1 MLSRVANAVRPL
13 REARELLL
21 ISVSTV
27 LVMAGQGVIAPI
39 LPLYARS
46 FGVGVAQVGLT
57 LSAFALARVILNIP
71 LGILSDR
78 YGRRLLLVWGPLVT
92 AVGMIGSGFA
102 GGITDLLAWRFI
114 AGAGSAMYMT
124 GAQVYLVDIST
135 PANRARFIGTN
146 QGALLLGV
154 SIGPAVGGL
163 VAEGFGFRAP
173 FFVVGTAALFASV
186 YAFFGLPETRH
197 LGDDDVEDGAENGGT
212 SSGGAGSMPGRPW
225 ARLLLSGDFLAVAF
239 VTMSIFFTRTASRQT
254 LMPLL
259 AASDHDFSPGSLGLL
274 FTVLSAVT
282 LVGLAPAAFIADRL
296 GRKWA
301 IVPSGLVVS
310 ASLALMASVD
320 HTAWFVLSS
329 VVMAAGNS
337 IAGPAPAAYVAD
349 IAPASL
355 RGLAMG
361 MYRTSG
367 DIGFVVGPPLLGA
380 LADATSIGVGLVAN
394 GVLVAAAALVFAF
407 FARETV
413 SRATSTST

>member
-1 MLSRVANAVRPL
+1 MLSRVANALRPL

-21 ISVSTV
+21 ICVSTV
-27 LVMAGQGVIAPI
+27 LVMAGQGVIAPV

-46 FGVGVAQVGLT
+46 FGVGAAQVGLT
-57 LSAFALARVILNIP
+57 LSAFALARMILNIP

-78 YGRRLLLVWGPLVT
+78 YGRRVLLVSGPMVT
-92 AVGMIGSGFA
+92 ALGMVGSGFA
-102 GGITDLLAWRFI
+102 GGIADLLVWRFI
-114 AGAGSAMYMT
+114 AGAASAMYMT

-154 SIGPAVGGL
+154 SVGPAIGGL
-163 VAEGFGFRAP
+163 IAEAFGFRAP
-173 FFVVGTAALFASV
+173 FFVVGTAAMFASV

-197 LGDDDVEDGAENGGT
+197 LGADDADAADADRPQ
-212 SSGGAGSMPGRPW
+212 ARGRPW
-225 ARLLLSGDFLAVAF
+225 ARLLLSADFLAVAF

-259 AASDHDFSPGSLGLL
+259 AASAHDFSPGSLGVL
-274 FTVLSAVT
+274 FTGLATIT
-282 LVGLAPAAFIADRL
+282 LVGLAPAAFIADKL

-320 HTAWFVLSS
+320 DTAWFVMSS

-367 DIGFVVGPPLLGA
+367 DIGFVIGPPLLGA
-380 LADATSIGVGLVAN
+380 VADATSIGAGLVVN
-394 GVLVAAAALVFAF
+394 GLLVAVAALVFAF
-407 FARETV
+407 VAHETV
-413 SRATSTST
+413 TRDAVPPNLRQ

>member
-1 MLSRVANAVRPL
+1 MLSRVANALRPL

-21 ISVSTV
+21 ICVSTV
-27 LVMAGQGVIAPI
+27 LVMAGQGVIAPV

-46 FGVGVAQVGLT
+46 FGVGAAQVGLT
-57 LSAFALARVILNIP
+57 LSAFALARMILNIP

-78 YGRRLLLVWGPLVT
+78 YGRRLLLVSGPMVT
-92 AVGMIGSGFA
+92 ALGMIGSGFA
-102 GGITDLLAWRFI
+102 GGIADLLVWRFI

-154 SIGPAVGGL
+154 SVGPAVGGL
-163 VAEGFGFRAP
+163 IAEAFGFRAP
-173 FFVVGTAALFASV
+173 FFVVGTAAMFASV
-186 YAFFGLPETRH
+186 YAFLGLPETRH
-197 LGDDDVEDGAENGGT
+197 LVADDDGDLGDPDGLQV
-212 SSGGAGSMPGRPW
+212 PGRPW
-225 ARLLLSGDFLAVAF
+225 ARLLLSADFLAVAF

-259 AASDHDFSPGSLGLL
+259 AASAHDFSPGSLGVL
-274 FTVLSAVT
+274 FTVLSTIT
-282 LVGLAPAAFIADRL
+282 LVGLAPAAFIADKL

-320 HTAWFVLSS
+320 HTAWFVMSS

-367 DIGFVVGPPLLGA
+367 DIGFVIGPPLLGA
-380 LADATSIGVGLVAN
+380 VADATSIGSGLVVN
-394 GVLVAAAALVFAF
+394 GLLVAVAALVFALV
-407 FARETV
+407 AHETV
-413 SRATSTST
+413 TREAEVPRYRD

>member
-1 MLSRVANAVRPL
+1 MLSRIADAVRPL

-27 LVMAGQGVIAPI
+27 LVMAGQGVIAPV

-46 FGVGVAQVGLT
+46 FGVSVAQVGLT
-57 LSAFALARVILNIP
+57 LSAFAVARLILNIP

-78 YGRRLLLVWGPLVT
+78 YGRRLLLVTGPIVT
-92 AVGMIGSGFA
+92 ALGMIGSGFA
-102 GGITDLLAWRFI
+102 GGIADLLMWRFV

-163 VAEGFGFRAP
+163 IAEGFGFRAP
-173 FFVVGTAALFASV
+173 FFVVGCAALLAGV
-186 YAFFGLPETRH
+186 YAFIGLPETRH
-197 LGDDDVEDGAENGGT
+197 LVDASGDERPGGT
-212 SSGGAGSMPGRPW
+212 GGDAERPGRPW
-225 ARLLLSGDFLAVAF
+225 ARLLLSPDFLAVAL
-239 VTMSIFFTRTASRQT
+239 VTMAIFFTRTASRQT

-259 AASDHDFSPGSLGLL
+259 AAGSYDFTPGSLGVL
-274 FTVLSAVT
+274 FTVLSAIN
-282 LVGLAPAAFIADRL
+282 LALLAPAAYVADKF

-301 IVPSGLVVS
+301 IVPSGFVV
-310 ASLALMASVD
+310 AAALALMASID
-320 HTAWFVLSS
+320 ATLWFVASS
-329 VVMAAGNS
+329 VLMAAGNS

-349 IAPASL
+349 IAPSSL

-361 MYRTSG
+361 MYRTAG
-367 DIGFVVGPPLLGA
+367 DLGFVIGPPLLGA
-380 LADATSIGVGLVAN
+380 LADATSIGTGLVAN
-394 GVLVAAAALVFAF
+394 GILVAASALVFLVV
-407 FARETV
+407 ARETIQR
-413 SRATSTST
+413 RAERVPDATA